1 MEGSN
6 KSNLSSHDRDALLKA
21 VKTMPPDIEAALIV
35 NNIVEISTIE
45 ELKEKRFFQE
55 KII

>member
-6 KSNLSSHDRDALLKA
+6 KINLSSHDRDALLKA

-35 NNIVEISTIE
+35 NDIVEISTIRRI
-45 ELKEKRFFQE
+45 KR
-55 KII
+55 KTNS